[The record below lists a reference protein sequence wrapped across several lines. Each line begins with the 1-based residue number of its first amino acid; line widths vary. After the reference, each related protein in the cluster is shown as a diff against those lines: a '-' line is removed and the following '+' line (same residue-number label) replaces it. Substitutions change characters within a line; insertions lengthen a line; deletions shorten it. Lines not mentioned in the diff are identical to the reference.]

1 MTISVLARRD
11 ELGVRPGQIYI
22 DGTWRDA
29 SDGGTWTHVHPATN
43 EEVTSIAVATAED
56 VDRAVRSARRA
67 FDEGPW
73 PHLKARERKRA
84 LQPLADAL
92 REHSTRLSGVQT
104 LDNGMPIRFSSSYRI
119 SGEFAADIVEHYLG
133 WIDKLT
139 GQTFPQFTEEPA
151 LQYLSFRRPVGV
163 VAAINPWNG
172 PLLQIPNKLA
182 PALAAGNTV
191 VLKPSEH
198 ASLTAL
204 GLTELL
210 ADLDLPSGVV
220 NVVTG
225 PGNPTGDALVRHP
238 GIDKITFTGSRAV
251 GEHIASVGGSAMKR
265 VTMELGGKSP
275 SLVFPDAPSVA
286 GAAQAVMS
294 VLAFGLSGQIC
305 SSQTRALVHRS
316 ILDEFVGEAK
326 RVVESVRFGDPF
338 DPATTSAPMINRAQR
353 DKVLGYVDAGRD
365 EGATLVFGGGR
376 PADAALSAGNW
387 VEPALFADVDNAMT
401 IAQEEIFGPV
411 LAVIPFD
418 TEDEAVRIAND
429 SRYGLSSGIYTR
441 DAARA
446 FRLAR
451 LLRTGTVGV
460 NGYSFMPNSP
470 FGGFKESGLGREGGG
485 AALEHYTEL
494 QTLMFNLDA

>member
-1 MTISVLARRD
+1 
-11 ELGVRPGQIYI
+11 
-22 DGTWRDA
+22 
-29 SDGGTWTHVHPATN
+29 
-43 EEVTSIAVATAED
+43 
-56 VDRAVRSARRA
+56 
-67 FDEGPW
+67 
-73 PHLKARERKRA
+73 
-84 LQPLADAL
+84 
-92 REHSTRLSGVQT
+92 
-104 LDNGMPIRFSSSYRI
+104 
-119 SGEFAADIVEHYLG
+119 
-133 WIDKLT
+133 
-139 GQTFPQFTEEPA
+139 
-151 LQYLSFRRPVGV
+151 
-163 VAAINPWNG
+163 
-172 PLLQIPNKLA
+172 
-182 PALAAGNTV
+182 
-191 VLKPSEH
+191 
-198 ASLTAL
+198 
-204 GLTELL
+204 
-210 ADLDLPSGVV
+210 
-220 NVVTG
+220 
-225 PGNPTGDALVRHP
+225 
-238 GIDKITFTGSRAV
+238 
-251 GEHIASVGGSAMKR
+251 
-265 VTMELGGKSP
+265 
-275 SLVFPDAPSVA
+275 
-286 GAAQAVMS
+286 

-376 PADAALSAGNW
+376 PADAELSAGNW
-387 VEPALFADVDNAMT
+387 VEPTLFADVDNAMT

-418 TEDEAVRIAND
+418 TEDEAVHIAND

-494 QTLMFNLDA
+494 QTVMFNLDA